1 MNDFN
6 NALSKAMK
14 YCSKKEVCVFD
25 VLMKLKSWNIEKQY
39 YEQIISNLKKEN
51 FINEKR
57 YASAFA
63 RDKFKFNKWGKNK
76 IFYTLSK
83 KQIPE
88 SYINEA
94 LNSIPEKDYFSTAEK
109 LILAKIR
116 KLKEDDDLLFKK
128 KLISFM
134 ANKGYEIEIIKPIL
148 DKLI

>member
-6 NALSKAMK
+6 KALSKAMK

-39 YEQIISNLKKEN
+39 YKQIISNLKKEN

-88 SYINEA
+88 TYINEA
-94 LNSIPEKDYFSTAEK
+94 LNSIPEKAYFFTAEK
-109 LILAKIR
+109 LILAKI
-116 KLKEDDDLLFKK
+116 KNLKESDDLLLKK

-134 ANKGYEIEIIKPIL
+134 ANKGYEIEIIKTIL